1 MMKMVWEKAM
11 MRFLHSCFVDTEDDD
26 VDDPCD

>member
-1 MMKMVWEKAM
+1 MKMVCEKAM